1 MKILFYGA
9 KDYDQQFFDKLAP
22 EYPGITFKFIEA
34 NRGLGDVYKRQK
46 QISMR
51 KPLLLP
57 RAMMESVPL

>member
-22 EYPGITFKFIEA
+22 EFTRE
-34 NRGLGDVYKRQK
+34 LLLSLLK